1 MTGGQ
6 SAPVT
11 DSEKHGIGA
20 HGSGRMGRRAVILAA
35 GAGSRLLEVE
45 PLKPLAKVGAEPL
58 IRHALFAMAAAGIER
73 ATIVLGNSADAVAAA
88 AAHGPI
94 AVDTILNPRWADAPN
109 GVSLLSAREHI
120 VPGTLLMMAD
130 HLISALLVARLLAGA
145 RLPLALGVDRRLGHP
160 WVDESDVTRVRT
172 DGELIRAIGKG
183 LGVYDSYDSGV
194 FIVGPELVHALDGL
208 SSPGLSDGVMQLARR
223 GLAQA
228 VDIGDA
234 PWLDVDDARALAIAR
249 TQWVAA

>member
-1 MTGGQ
+1 M
-6 SAPVT
+6 
-11 DSEKHGIGA
+11 
-20 HGSGRMGRRAVILAA
+20 
-35 GAGSRLLEVE
+35 
-45 PLKPLAKVGAEPL
+45 
-58 IRHALFAMAAAGIER
+58 
-73 ATIVLGNSADAVAAA
+73 
-88 AAHGPI
+88 
-94 AVDTILNPRWADAPN
+94 
-109 GVSLLSAREHI
+109 
-120 VPGTLLMMAD
+120 
-130 HLISALLVARLLAGA
+130 
-145 RLPLALGVDRRLGHP
+145 
-160 WVDESDVTRVRT
+160 DESDVTRVRT